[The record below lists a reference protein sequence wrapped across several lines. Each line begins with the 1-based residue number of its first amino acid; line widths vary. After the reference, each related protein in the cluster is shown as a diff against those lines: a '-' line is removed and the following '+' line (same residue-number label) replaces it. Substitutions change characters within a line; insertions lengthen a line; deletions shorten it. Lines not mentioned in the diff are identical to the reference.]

1 MSQNPGSNIDESASR
16 LLERLASLRQANA
29 DSPESDRREAFQRAL
44 DQELAGQ
51 PTDTAKRVV
60 EAVRERLIAEA
71 RERDSRFAELEAE
84 LTQLRGQLES
94 ARTERDRLDL
104 EIRQVKTEGA
114 APTSGEAIS
123 SDTTQVIREA
133 LFKGSQGEKVDAETM
148 GLPPNDAR
156 LLGLFQELLSFTLL
170 YEQSVN
176 VLLQSLQVGPGMD
189 TQQIK
194 GMKEEV
200 RDRFRSCLE
209 NKEGSV
215 KALQAALEKKKSFLI
230 DLNQAYQASLYEG
243 TRTVLA
249 QLDPQPIAEAHRK
262 PIIGVDHGEAWKS
275 IGRAQNDLVSASKNE
290 LWERFFVEPFRSRLA
305 RHLEPSGD

>member
-16 LLERLASLRQANA
+16 LLERLTSLRQANA
-29 DSPESDRREAFQRAL
+29 DSQESDRRDAFQSAL

-51 PTDTAKRVV
+51 PADTAKRVV

-104 EIRQVKTEGA
+104 EIRQVKAEGA
-114 APTSGEAIS
+114 AATSGEAIS
-123 SDTTQVIREA
+123 SDTTQRIREA
-133 LFKGSQGEKVDAETM
+133 LFKGSQGEQVDAETI

-176 VLLQSLQVGPGMD
+176 VLLQSFQIGPGMD

-215 KALQAALEKKKSFLI
+215 KALQAAQHRRGHFRPVEDPFAKEPGLEDEI
-230 DLNQAYQASLYEG
+230 EG
-243 TRTVLA
+243 IQIARVRPLSKELA
-249 QLDPQPIAEAHRK
+249 D
-262 PIIGVDHGEAWKS
+262 S
-275 IGRAQNDLVSASKNE
+275 
-290 LWERFFVEPFRSRLA
+290 
-305 RHLEPSGD
+305 

>member
-1 MSQNPGSNIDESASR
+1 MSQNPGMNIDESAAR
-16 LLERLASLRQANA
+16 LLERLTALRQANA
-29 DSPESDRREAFQRAL
+29 DATEGDRREAFQRAL

-51 PTDTAKRVV
+51 PADTAKRVV
-60 EAVRERLIAEA
+60 AAVRERLIAEA
-71 RERDSRFAELEAE
+71 RERDSRLGGLEQE

-94 ARTERDRLDL
+94 VRAERDRLD
-104 EIRQVKTEGA
+104 EEVRRVKTESAAATPGA
-114 APTSGEAIS
+114 PVS
-123 SDTTQVIREA
+123 SDSTQRIREA
-133 LFKGSQGEKVDAETM
+133 LFKGSKGETVDAETT

-200 RDRFRSCLE
+200 RDRFRACLE

-215 KALQAALEKKKSFLI
+215 EALQAALEKKKSFLI

-243 TRTVLA
+243 TRAMLS

-262 PIIGVDHGEAWKS
+262 PIIGVDHGEAWKT

-290 LWERFFVEPFRSRLA
+290 LWERFFIEPFRSRLA
-305 RHLEPSGD
+305 RHME

>member
-16 LLERLASLRQANA
+16 LLERLTTLRRENA

-51 PTDTAKRVV
+51 PADTAKRVV
-60 EAVRERLIAEA
+60 AAVRERLIAEA

-94 ARTERDRLDL
+94 VRTERDRLDQ
-104 EIRQVKTEGA
+104 EIRQVKADSA
-114 APTSGEAIS
+114 AATPSASVS
-123 SDTTQVIREA
+123 SDSTQRIREA
-133 LFKGSQGEKVDAETM
+133 LFKGSRGEKVDANTI
-148 GLPPNDAR
+148 GLPSNDAR
-156 LLGLFQELLSFTLL
+156 LFGLFQELLSFTLL

-176 VLLQSLQVGPGMD
+176 VLLQSLQIGPGMD

-209 NKEGSV
+209 NKEGSL

-230 DLNQAYQASLYEG
+230 DLNQAYQASFYEG
-243 TRTVLA
+243 TRSVLA

-275 IGRAQNDLVSASKNE
+275 IGRAQNDLASASKNE
-290 LWERFFVEPFRSRLA
+290 LWERFFVEPFRAKLA

>member
-16 LLERLASLRQANA
+16 LLEQLTALRQANA
-29 DSPESDRREAFQRAL
+29 ESPESDRREAFQRAL

-51 PTDTAKRVV
+51 PGDAAKRVIA
-60 EAVRERLIAEA
+60 AVRERLIAQA
-71 RERDSRFAELEAE
+71 RERDSRLAGFEAE

-94 ARTERDRLDL
+94 VQTERDRLDL
-104 EIRQVKTEGA
+104 EVRQVKAESVAATPGA
-114 APTSGEAIS
+114 SIS
-123 SDTTQVIREA
+123 SDTTQRIREA
-133 LFKGSQGEKVDAETM
+133 LFKGSQGEKVDPETID
-148 GLPPNDAR
+148 LPPNDAR
-156 LLGLFQELLSFTLL
+156 LLGLLQELLSFTLL

-176 VLLQSLQVGPGMD
+176 VLLQSLQIGPGMD

-230 DLNQAYQASLYEG
+230 DLNQAYQASLHEG

-275 IGRAQNDLVSASKNE
+275 LGRAQNDLVSASKNE
-290 LWERFFVEPFRSRLA
+290 LWERFFLEPFRSKLA
-305 RHLEPSGD
+305 RHLDPSGD